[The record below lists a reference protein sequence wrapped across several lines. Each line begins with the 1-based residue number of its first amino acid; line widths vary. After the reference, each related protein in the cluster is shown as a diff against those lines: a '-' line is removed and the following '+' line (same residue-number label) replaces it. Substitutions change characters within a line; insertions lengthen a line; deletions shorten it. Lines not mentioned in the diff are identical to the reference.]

1 MNKYGMNREEEI
13 KEEIRWDEGKI
24 NYYVNKIY
32 KRKLKL
38 ENKKQKLKSLII
50 DTQAT
55 EEEIIDTVG
64 DILLIAN
71 KIEEFKKDIKRY
83 HEYIEELKEDLK

>member
-1 MNKYGMNREEEI
+1 MNKYGLNREEEI
-13 KEEIRWDEGKI
+13 KEEIRWAEGKI

-38 ENKKQKLKSLII
+38 ENKKQKLKSLITN
-50 DTQAT
+50 TQAT
-55 EEEIIDTVG
+55 EEEIIDTVE

-71 KIEEFKKDIKRY
+71 KIEEFKKDIIRY

>member
-13 KEEIRWDEGKI
+13 KEEIRWAEGKI
-24 NYYVNKIY
+24 NYYTNKIY
-32 KRKLKL
+32 KRKLK
-38 ENKKQKLKSLII
+38 KKKLKQELKSLIENP
-50 DTQAT
+50 QAT

-71 KIEEFKKDIKRY
+71 KIEESKKHIKTY
-83 HEYIEELKEDLK
+83 HEYLEELNEN

>member
-13 KEEIRWDEGKI
+13 KEEIRWAEGKI
-24 NYYVNKIY
+24 NYYTNKIY

-71 KIEEFKKDIKRY
+71 KIEEFKKDIIRY

>member
-1 MNKYGMNREEEI
+1 MNKYGLNREEEI
-13 KEEIRWDEGKI
+13 KEEIRWAEGKI

-38 ENKKQKLKSLII
+38 ENKKQKLKSLIT

-55 EEEIIDTVG
+55 EEEIIHTEE
-64 DILLIAN
+64 N
-71 KIEEFKKDIKRY
+71 KILKTNKK
-83 HEYIEELKEDLK
+83 KE

>member
-13 KEEIRWDEGKI
+13 KEEIRWAEGKI

-38 ENKKQKLKSLII
+38 ENKKQKLKSLIT

-55 EEEIIDTVG
+55 EEEIINTVG

-71 KIEEFKKDIKRY
+71 KIEEFKKDIIRY

>member
-13 KEEIRWDEGKI
+13 KEEIRWVEGKI
-24 NYYVNKIY
+24 NYYTNKIY

-38 ENKKQKLKSLII
+38 ENKKQKLKSLIEN
-50 DTQAT
+50 TQAT
-55 EEEIIDTVG
+55 EKEIIDTVG

>member
-13 KEEIRWDEGKI
+13 KEEIRWVEGKI

-38 ENKKQKLKSLII
+38 ENKKQKLKSLIT

>member
-1 MNKYGMNREEEI
+1 MNKYGLNREEEI
-13 KEEIRWDEGKI
+13 KEEIRWAEGKI
-24 NYYVNKIY
+24 NYYINKIY

>member
-1 MNKYGMNREEEI
+1 MNKYGMTRKEEIEEEI
-13 KEEIRWDEGKI
+13 KWAEGKI

-38 ENKKQKLKSLII
+38 ENKKQKLKSLIT

-71 KIEEFKKDIKRY
+71 KIEEFKKDITRY
-83 HEYIEELKEDLK
+83 YEYIEELKEDLK